1 MGDTLSEKWPSFSY
15 NSKVREDKMC
25 KTEKSQKQS
34 VTMFGSTVRNKEV
47 PAFVVTEDIP
57 TQGPTGLQVLEPPV
71 ITGDI
76 GQ

>member
-1 MGDTLSEKWPSFSY
+1 
-15 NSKVREDKMC
+15 
-25 KTEKSQKQS
+25 
-34 VTMFGSTVRNKEV
+34 MFGSTVRNKEV